1 MPAWD
6 PFGELVVVEVEVEVD
21 GAVVEVLDALD
32 VGVELV
38 VVLEEVVAEEAG
50 GLVVVLLVVGGGVEV
65 EVEVDGAVV
74 EVLDVVVEL
83 VVVLEDDVVVKARC
97 S

>member
-21 GAVVEVLDALD
+21 GAVVEVLD
-32 VGVELV
+32 
-38 VVLEEVVAEEAG
+38 
-50 GLVVVLLVVGGGVEV
+50 
-65 EVEVDGAVV
+65 
-74 EVLDVVVEL
+74 VLDVWVEL